1 MEGKSWWEALVESGR
16 DIRMMISLYFL
27 VSLGSL
33 FVVVFASGQLA
44 NETKLSVAAFI
55 ILVAV
60 VALIWNDGAIRDAG
74 LGVKDMDSDFAA
86 TRYGKS
92 LAKAPFAAFRIL
104 SFIVVAGIAATQV
117 IALYSA

>member
-1 MEGKSWWEALVESGR
+1 MEGKSWWEAFVEKGR
-16 DIRMMISLYFL
+16 DVRMMISLYFL

-33 FVVVFASGQLA
+33 FGIVFAGGQLA
-44 NETKLSVAAFI
+44 NEMKIAVSAFI
-55 ILVAV
+55 VLVAV
-60 VALIWNDGAIRDAG
+60 MALIWNDSTIRDIG

-92 LAKAPFAAFRIL
+92 LAKAPYAVFRIL
-104 SFIVVAGIAATQV
+104 WFIVVAGIAATQV